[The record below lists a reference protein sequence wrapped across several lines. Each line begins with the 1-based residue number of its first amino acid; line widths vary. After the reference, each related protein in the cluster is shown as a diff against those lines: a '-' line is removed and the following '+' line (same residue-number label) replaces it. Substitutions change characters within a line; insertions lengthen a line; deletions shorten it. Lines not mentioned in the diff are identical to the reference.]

1 MEKDEKA
8 VEQAPEGQRRER
20 MSPMRRVIAKRMTQ
34 SWQTA
39 PMVHFDRSVEV
50 AAISKLKDALSDGG
64 TKISYTDILVK
75 LAAQALL
82 EYPYVNSRVDGDEII
97 FHDYVNVGVAVALE
111 DGLVVP
117 VIKNAHLKGIKEISE
132 ELKTLAVKARE
143 RRISMDE
150 VSGGTFTITNLGM
163 FGIESF
169 SPIINQPE
177 SAILGVNAIVKTPV
191 ESDGVIVMRP
201 KITLSLGADHRVVDG
216 AVAAAFLQRLCS
228 LIEDP
233 GIEPL

>member
-1 MEKDEKA
+1 
-8 VEQAPEGQRRER
+8 
-20 MSPMRRVIAKRMTQ
+20 MTQ

-39 PMVHFDRSVEV
+39 PMVQFDRSVEV
-50 AAISKLKDALSDGG
+50 AAIAALKDELSDGDV
-64 TKISYTDILVK
+64 KISYTDILVK
-75 LAAQALL
+75 LAAHALM
-82 EYPYVNSRVDGDEII
+82 EYPYVNSRIDGEEIV
-97 FHDYVNVGVAVALE
+97 FHDYVNIGVAVALE

-117 VIKNAHLKGIKEISE
+117 VIKNAHLKSIPEISA
-132 ELKTLAVKARE
+132 ELKTLAGKARD

-150 VSGGTFTITNLGM
+150 ISGGTFTITNLGM

-191 ESDGVIVMRP
+191 EHDGTIEMRS
-201 KITLSLGADHRVVDG
+201 KITLSLVADHRAIDG
-216 AVAAAFLQRLCS
+216 AVAAAFLQRLCG

-233 GIEPL
+233 GKEPLKL